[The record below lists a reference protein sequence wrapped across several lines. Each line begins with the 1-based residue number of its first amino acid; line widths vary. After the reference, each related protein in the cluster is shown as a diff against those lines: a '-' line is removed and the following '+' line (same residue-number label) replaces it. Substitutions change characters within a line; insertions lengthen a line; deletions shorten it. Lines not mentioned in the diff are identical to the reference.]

1 MKFLYCTTITKGLL
15 LLLAALVCECGY
27 GQVLI
32 GSAPVVWEAGRE
44 YVTVCAA
51 ERCLDVSLSL
61 SLCLNICYKPSK
73 AAAGA
78 KRIIGIIIV
87 ALTVI
92 KDEWERGGKVE
103 GRAFSYSFAFGLI
116 GNVSAMVTRN

>member
-1 MKFLYCTTITKGLL
+1 MVDLGGYVIILVETRDKKIKLYGMFSVRMKFLYCTTITKGLL

-44 YVTVCAA
+44 YVCAA

-61 SLCLNICYKPSK
+61 SLSVPQHLLQTI
-73 AAAGA
+73 
-78 KRIIGIIIV
+78 
-87 ALTVI
+87 
-92 KDEWERGGKVE
+92 DGG
-103 GRAFSYSFAFGLI
+103 GWS
-116 GNVSAMVTRN
+116 